1 MRRKK
6 VLTLLC
12 VALAALAVVRVAA
25 GAWSISSSGNGAAK
39 ALLMPAGAAPTKSV
53 SYPNIALSWS
63 AVTVGGAAVDSYT
76 VRRYTE
82 AGVLQSIASA
92 CSGAIAATT
101 CTENSVP
108 VGRWQYTTQPVKGG
122 WTGAESAKSVTAEI
136 AAAPTGVS
144 CTNCTT
150 FSSTKYINNAGKL
163 AVNLQVTL
171 AASSLST
178 DTVHL
183 TLTDSAS
190 TTVTATAQAA
200 TAGAGTVT
208 FTALNTSTL
217 VDGNIT
223 ATAWVTTNTSDSSA
237 NATTT
242 LVRDVVAP
250 TASDIFGTNGPL
262 GTARKIDT
270 AGGDTLVY
278 TFSEPMDPTSIQAG
292 WSGGSTTVNP
302 SIVGG
307 DMITAATALGVVST
321 GAASYVQ
328 TGFTVNCSTTTM
340 VMSGSTIT
348 LDLNNCLPTS
358 RLRVGTATQTFAW
371 TPSALATDQA
381 GNPMSTTVQNE
392 VGGPK
397 ANF

>member
-1 MRRKK
+1 MRHKK
-6 VLTLLC
+6 GLTVLGI
-12 VALAALAVVRVAA
+12 AIAALVVVGASAA
-25 GAWSISSSGNGAAK
+25 AWSISSSGNGDAK
-39 ALLMPAGAAPTKSV
+39 ALSMPGGPVPTKSV
-53 SYPNIALSWS
+53 SSANIALTWS
-63 AVTVGGAAVDSYT
+63 AVTVGGSAVDGYT

-82 AGVLQSIASA
+82 AGALQSITAG

-101 CTENSVP
+101 CTESSVP
-108 VGRWQYTTQPVKGG
+108 VGRWQYTTQPVKAG
-122 WTGAESAKSVTAEI
+122 WVGAESAKSVTAEI

-150 FSSTKYINNAGKL
+150 FGTTKYINNAGKL
-163 AVNLQVTL
+163 SVNLQVTL

-190 TTVTATAQAA
+190 TTVTATTQAA

-208 FTALNTSTL
+208 FSGIDTSSL

-223 ATAWVTTNTSDSSA
+223 ATAWVTTNTSDSSP

-242 LVRDVVAP
+242 LVRDIVAP
-250 TASDIFGTNGPL
+250 TASDIFGTNGG
-262 GTARKIDT
+262 GTLKKIDT

-278 TFSEPMDPTSIQAG
+278 TFSEPMDPASIQAG
-292 WSGGSTTVNP
+292 WSGASTTVDP
-302 SIVGG
+302 SIAAG
-307 DMITAATALGVVST
+307 DTITVLPALGSVST
-321 GAASYVQ
+321 GGAGYVQ
-328 TGFTVNCSTTTM
+328 ATFTVTCSTTTM

-348 LDLNNCLPTS
+348 LNLNNCLPTT
-358 RLRVGTATQTFAW
+358 RLKLGTATSTFAW
-371 TPSALATDQA
+371 TPSAAATDQA
-381 GNPMSTTVQNE
+381 GNPMSTAVRSE

>member
-6 VLTLLC
+6 LLTVLL
-12 VALAALAVVRVAA
+12 VAVAALVVVQVAVA
-25 GAWSISSSGNGAAK
+25 AWSISSSGNGAVK
-39 ALLMPAGAAPTKSV
+39 ALSMPTSLAPTASV
-53 SYPNIALSWS
+53 TYPNIAVSWS
-63 AVTVGGAAVDSYT
+63 AVTVGGSAVSSYT

-82 AGVLQSIASA
+82 AGLLQTITAA
-92 CSGAIAATT
+92 CGGAIIATT
-101 CTENSVP
+101 CTESSVP
-108 VGRWQYTTQPVKGG
+108 VGRWQYTTQPVKAG
-122 WTGAESAKSVTAEI
+122 WTGTESAKSATAEI
-136 AAAPTGVS
+136 AAPPTGVS

-150 FSSTKYINNAGKL
+150 FGATKYINNAGKL
-163 AVNLQVTL
+163 SVNLQVSL

-183 TLTDSAS
+183 TLADSAS
-190 TTVTATAQAA
+190 TTVTATTQAA

-208 FTALNTSTL
+208 FSGISTSTL
-217 VDGNIT
+217 IDGNIT
-223 ATAWVTTNTSDSSA
+223 ATAWVTTNTSDSSP
-237 NATTT
+237 NTTTT

-250 TASDIFGTNGPL
+250 TGSDIFGTNGG

-278 TFSEPMDPTSIQAG
+278 TFSEPIDPASIQAG
-292 WSGGSTTVNP
+292 WSGASTTVNP
-302 SIVGG
+302 TIAPG
-307 DMITAATALGVVST
+307 DTITAGAALGSVST
-321 GAASYVQ
+321 GAAGYVQ
-328 TGFTVNCSTTTM
+328 TGNVTCSTTTM

-348 LDLNNCLPTS
+348 LNLNNCLPTA
-358 RLRVGTATQTFAW
+358 RLKSGSVTETFVW

-381 GNPMSTTVQNE
+381 GNPMSIAPVNE

>member
-6 VLTLLC
+6 FLTLLC
-12 VALAALAVVRVAA
+12 VALAALAAVRVAA
-25 GAWSISSSGNGAAK
+25 AAWSISSSGNGAAK
-39 ALLMPAGAAPTKSV
+39 ALSMPAGSAPTKSV

-63 AVTVGGAAVDSYT
+63 AVSVGGAAVDSYT

-150 FSSTKYINNAGKL
+150 FGSTKYINNAGKL

-190 TTVTATAQAA
+190 TTVTATTQAA

-208 FTALNTSTL
+208 FTALNTSSL

-223 ATAWVTTNTSDSSA
+223 ATAWVTTNTADSSA
-237 NATTT
+237 NTTAT

-250 TASDIFGTNGPL
+250 TASDIFGTNGG
-262 GTARKIDT
+262 GTAKKIDT

-278 TFSEPMDPTSIQAG
+278 TFSEPMDPASIQAG
-292 WSGGSTTVNP
+292 WSGASTTVNP

-307 DMITAATALGVVST
+307 DTITAAAALGVVST
-321 GAASYVQ
+321 GAAGYVQ
-328 TGFTVNCSTTTM
+328 TGFTVTCSTTTM
-340 VMSGSTIT
+340 VMSGGTIT
-348 LDLNNCLPTS
+348 LNLNNCLPTS
-358 RLRVGTATQTFAW
+358 RLKIGTATQTFAW

-381 GNPMSTTVQNE
+381 GNPMSTTVANE